1 MELVMSPDY
10 HQLNQSTYVNGQP
23 IGSIELKLLV
33 AKAEGHTI
41 TENRH
46 EPVYRAHFV
55 DGKVVNLPEGEAK
68 VYHYYNG
75 GFLLPCFDAYRTAIQ
90 YYLEK
95 KA

>member
-1 MELVMSPDY
+1 MNY
-10 HQLNQSTYVNGQP
+10 HKLNQSTYVNGQP

-33 AKAEGHTI
+33 VKAEGHTI

-68 VYHYYNG
+68 VYYYYNDG
-75 GFLLPCFDAYRTAIQ
+75 LLLPCFDAYRTAMQ
-90 YYLEK
+90 YYLEN

>member
-1 MELVMSPDY
+1 MNY
-10 HQLNQSTYVNGQP
+10 HKLNQSTYVNGQP

-33 AKAEGHTI
+33 AKAEGHSI
-41 TENRH
+41 TETRH
-46 EPVYRAHFV
+46 EAVYRAHYV

-68 VYHYYNG
+68 VYYYYNG
-75 GFLLPCFDAYRTAIQ
+75 GFLIPCFDAYRTAMQ

>member
-1 MELVMSPDY
+1 MNY
-10 HQLNQSTYVNGQP
+10 HPLNQSTYINGQP

-68 VYHYYNG
+68 VYYYYNG
-75 GFLLPCFDAYRTAIQ
+75 GFMLPMFDAYRTAMQ

>member
-1 MELVMSPDY
+1 MNY
-10 HQLNQSTYVNGQP
+10 HPLNHSTIVNCQP
-23 IGSIELKLLV
+23 IGSIELKMLV
-33 AKAEGHTI
+33 AKIEGHEI

-46 EPVYRAHFV
+46 EPVYRAHFA

-68 VYHYYNG
+68 VYYYYNG
-75 GFLLPCFDAYRTAIQ
+75 GFMLPMFDAYRTAMQ

>member
-1 MELVMSPDY
+1 MTY
-10 HQLNQSTYVNGQP
+10 HPLNQSTYVNGQP

-46 EPVYRAHFV
+46 EPVYKAHYV
-55 DGKVVNLPEGEAK
+55 DGKVVNLPEGKET
-68 VYHYYNG
+68 VYYYYNG
-75 GFLLPCFDAYRTAIQ
+75 GFMLPMFDAYRTAMQ

-95 KA
+95 KT

>member
-1 MELVMSPDY
+1 MNY
-10 HQLNQSTYVNGQP
+10 HKLNHSTVVNSQP

-33 AKAEGHTI
+33 AKAEGYSI
-41 TENRH
+41 AENWH

-68 VYHYYNG
+68 VYYYYNG
-75 GFLLPCFDAYRTAIQ
+75 GFMLPMFDAYRTAMQ

>member
-1 MELVMSPDY
+1 MNY
-10 HQLNQSTYVNGQP
+10 HPLNQSTYVNGQP

-33 AKAEGHTI
+33 AKAEGHII

-46 EPVYRAHFV
+46 EPVYKAHYV
-55 DGKVVNLPEGEAK
+55 DGKIVNLPEGEEK
-68 VYHYYNG
+68 VYYYYNSG
-75 GFLLPCFDAYRTAIQ
+75 LLLPCFDAYRTAMQ